1 MNEPTNRPEYLW
13 AMADILTFAQE
24 TESFLTSEI
33 NVDDPDEIA
42 GRIAMCINAIPS
54 LNNALAAAKWYAE
67 AAYKMEYEKVWNTM
81 ITDDVP
87 RPMLAASVLKD
98 YIKSRTS
105 EFLAILVRIEKLNS
119 GTIHT
124 LEGLRSILSKLKEDR
139 RAASYGQN
147 L

>member
-1 MNEPTNRPEYLW
+1 MNQPINRPEYIW
-13 AMADILTFAQE
+13 AIQDIVDFAQE

-33 NVDDPDEIA
+33 NVDDGDEIA
-42 GRIAMCINAIPS
+42 GRIAMCINTIPS
-54 LNNALAAAKWYAE
+54 LNNALASAKWYAE
-67 AAYKMEYEKVWNTM
+67 AAYKMEYEDVWSRM
-81 ITDDVP
+81 ITDDAP
-87 RPMLAASVLKD
+87 RAMLAASVLKD

-105 EFLAILVRIEKLNS
+105 EFQALLLRLEKLNS

-124 LEGLRSILSKLKEDR
+124 LEGLRSILSKIKEDR

>member
-1 MNEPTNRPEYLW
+1 MKEPTNRPEYIW
-13 AMADILTFAQE
+13 AIQDVIAFAQE

-42 GRIAMCINAIPS
+42 GRIAMCINTIPS
-54 LNNALAAAKWYAE
+54 ANNALAAAKWYTE
-67 AAYKMEYEKVWNTM
+67 AAYKMEYEAVWNKLT
-81 ITDDVP
+81 TDDVA

-98 YIKSRTS
+98 YIRSRTA
-105 EFLAILVRIEKLNS
+105 EFIAVLTRVEKLSS
-119 GTIHT
+119 GLIHT

-139 RAASYGQN
+139 RASSYGQN